1 MKTLIA
7 LMFLSSAAYA
17 DDFVDRI
24 LDGNGNRQFSQEALD
39 RQFDR
44 MNQRDLI
51 EDNNRM
57 LRDLQDRQ
65 DKIDNQRIFGTKQ
78 R

>member
-1 MKTLIA
+1 MRTLIA

-44 MNQRDLI
+44 MEQRQLL

-65 DKIDNQRIFGTKQ
+65 DRLDNQRIFGIKQ

>member
-1 MKTLIA
+1 MRTLIA

-44 MNQRDLI
+44 MNQRQLL

-65 DKIDNQRIFGTKQ
+65 DRLDNQRIFGIKQ